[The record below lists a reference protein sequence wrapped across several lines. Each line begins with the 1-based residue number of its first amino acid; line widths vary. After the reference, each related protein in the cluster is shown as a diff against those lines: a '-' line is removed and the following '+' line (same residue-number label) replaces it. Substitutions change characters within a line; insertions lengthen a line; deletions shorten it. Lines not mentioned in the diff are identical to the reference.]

1 MNQEKIGKFITECR
15 KNKKMTQSDLAE
27 KLGISI
33 NAVSKWE
40 RGICLMD
47 MSLLKPLSEIL
58 EVEISEILNG
68 EKIKNETDREQIL
81 EKTID
86 YQINKEKKKES
97 KFISIIFIISIIE
110 MVLIN
115 LDKFIKSDSLE
126 YLFLISLGVIITI
139 LGIFNYKGNIGS
151 VHWYNRR
158 NVTKENAPKYAKLIG
173 MGTIIMGIGLV
184 LSSIFQVI
192 FKMEELSYIVIGSIV
207 IGFSFILYAQIKYNR
222 GLFWNWLVEIY

>member
-222 GLFWNWLVEIY
+222 GLF